1 MSASLTNTS
10 FSDLF
15 ATIFDTRKS
24 ISSLY
29 LWLLFGLLSTMISC
43 DLQDWIRS
51 SPLFRHFIGI
61 IAFFFLF
68 ITINPDKMSIGL
80 LWTKTIAMYGVFLLI
95 TKSKWYFTI
104 PLILTLV
111 LDQSIKI
118 YSEDDPNGDKNQD
131 TIRIVRE
138 ILNILM
144 IVIIVTGFLFYAY
157 RQSQHFGSSFSWTKL
172 LFYSTCK
179 TH

>member
-1 MSASLTNTS
+1 MSSSLTNTS

-15 ATIFDTRKS
+15 TTIFDTRKS
-24 ISSLY
+24 IASLY
-29 LWLLFGLLSTMISC
+29 LWLLFGLLSTMVSC

-61 IAFFFLF
+61 VAFFFLF
-68 ITINPDKMSIGL
+68 ITINPDKLSIGL
-80 LWTKTIAMYGVFLLI
+80 LWTKTIAMYGIFLLI

-118 YSEDDPNGDKNQD
+118 YSEDEANKGVNPD
-131 TIRIVRE
+131 TIRIIRE

-144 IVIIVTGFLFYAY
+144 IVIIVAGFSLYAY

-179 TH
+179 

>member
-1 MSASLTNTS
+1 M
-10 FSDLF
+10 
-15 ATIFDTRKS
+15 
-24 ISSLY
+24 
-29 LWLLFGLLSTMISC
+29 
-43 DLQDWIRS
+43 
-51 SPLFRHFIGI
+51 FRHFIGI

-68 ITINPDKMSIGL
+68 ITINPDKVSIGL
-80 LWTKTIAMYGVFLLI
+80 LWTKTIVMYGIFLLI

-111 LDQSIKI
+111 IDQSIKI
-118 YSEDDPNGDKNQD
+118 YSEDESIADKNQD

-144 IVIIVTGFLFYAY
+144 IVIIVAGFLFYAY

>member
-1 MSASLTNTS
+1 MFESLTTTS

-15 ATIFDTRKS
+15 RIIFDTRKS
-24 ISSLY
+24 VASLY

-51 SPLFRHFIGI
+51 SPMFRHFIGV

-68 ITINPDKMSIGL
+68 ITINPDKLSIGL
-80 LWTKTIAMYGVFLLI
+80 LWTKTFAMYGVFLLI

-118 YSEDDPNGDKNQD
+118 YSEDNNDINTE
-131 TIRIVRE
+131 TIKVIRE
-138 ILNILM
+138 ILHILM
-144 IVIIVTGFLFYAY
+144 IVIIVAGFLFYAY
-157 RQSQHFGSSFSWTKL
+157 RQSHHFGSSFSWTKL

>member
-1 MSASLTNTS
+1 MTASLTTSS

-15 ATIFDTRKS
+15 SIIFDTRKS
-24 ISSLY
+24 VSSLY
-29 LWLLFGLLSTMISC
+29 FWLLFGLLSTMVSC

-51 SPLFRHFIGI
+51 SPMFRHFIGI

-68 ITINPDKMSIGL
+68 TTINPDKLPIGL

-95 TKSKWYFTI
+95 TKSKWYFTM

-118 YSEDDPNGDKNQD
+118 YSDDDPNSEKNQD
-131 TIRIVRE
+131 MILIVRE

-144 IVIIVTGFLFYAY
+144 ILLIITGFLFYAY
-157 RQSQHFGSSFSWTKL
+157 QQSQHFGSSFSWTKL

>member
-1 MSASLTNTS
+1 
-10 FSDLF
+10 
-15 ATIFDTRKS
+15 
-24 ISSLY
+24 
-29 LWLLFGLLSTMISC
+29 MISC